1 MARAVLAQLGETA
14 ASAGAV
20 HSFEFSVGAM
30 SCEERGCLYCSAPSP
45 FNSIPASF
53 YWAAVTMTT
62 VGYGDLY
69 PTTTAGKLVAS
80 LTMMV
85 GILVRATPLLR
96 KQSPEHTHHA
106 LPLRCSTCELR
117 VQILALPIT
126 VIGTYFA
133 AEYEEYLRRQV
144 RT

>member
-1 MARAVLAQLGETA
+1 
-14 ASAGAV
+14 
-20 HSFEFSVGAM
+20 M

-85 GILVRATPLLR
+85 GILVRHTPCSENSR
-96 KQSPEHTHHA
+96 PSTRIMPCRFDAQHA
-106 LPLRCSTCELR
+106 SCVCRFWRCRSL
-117 VQILALPIT
+117 
-126 VIGTYFA
+126 
-133 AEYEEYLRRQV
+133 
-144 RT
+144 